1 MSTIQAVILAAGRG
15 SRLGESGDDVPKPL
29 LEIGRRRLIEH
40 QLDLLA
46 EAGVGPTHMVLGYGA
61 EEIREIV
68 GRRAEFLV
76 NTRWE
81 STNSLYSFWLA
92 REKIQGDLL
101 LLNCDVLFGPQVLE
115 RLLDHPGSAVAIDSA
130 SGAGREQM
138 KVRLESGRVT
148 GMSKDLPEELACGEN
163 VGIIK
168 LTADAAAVAFDRAG
182 QLIEAGQER
191 SWVGAAIN
199 ELARERELRAVD
211 VAGLPWVEI
220 DFPVDLA
227 RARKEVWPA
236 IRDKT
241 HGRKR
246 LLRIAGGVLAAG
258 LVIGAA
264 ATASRFSRPIPAP
277 PADWESMVIGQLDQ
291 VAVAIGEQSQNWW
304 LLGSGKTA
312 DVVVHGPGPVR
323 VESRLVDQAGER
335 APYVLEL
342 LLDGERVDWYKLT
355 TRLSGKATHPNWSI
369 GHKKRITIDVPEG
382 RHELGVNLVAPAEAS
397 CLVRVRQPA
406 VDSED
411 EAP

>member
-1 MSTIQAVILAAGRG
+1 MATIQAVILAAGRG
-15 SRLGESGDDVPKPL
+15 SRLGESGDDVPKSL

-68 GRRAEFLV
+68 GRRAEFIV

-92 REKIQGDLL
+92 RERAEGDLL
-101 LLNCDVLFGPQVLE
+101 LLNCDVLFSPQILD
-115 RLLDHPGSAVAIDSA
+115 RLLDHPGSALAIDSA
-130 SGAGREQM
+130 SGTGREQM
-138 KVRLESGRVT
+138 KVRMDGGRVV
-148 GMSKDLPEELACGEN
+148 GMAKDLPEDLVGGEN
-163 VGIIK
+163 LGIIK
-168 LTADAAAVAFDRAG
+168 LTADAAAIAFDHAG
-182 QLIEAGQER
+182 QLIEAGRER
-191 SWVGAAIN
+191 SWVGAAIH
-199 ELARERELRAVD
+199 ELARERELRTVD

-236 IRDKT
+236 IRDNT
-241 HGRKR
+241 YGRNR
-246 LLRIAGGVLAAG
+246 WLRIAGGVLAAG

-264 ATASRFSRPIPAP
+264 ATASHFSRPTSPP
-277 PADWESMVIGQLDQ
+277 PADWESMVIGKLEQ

-304 LLGSGKTA
+304 LLGNGRTA
-312 DVVVHGPGPVR
+312 DVVVDGPGPVR

-369 GHKKRITIDVPEG
+369 SHKKRITIDVPEG
-382 RHELGVNLVAPAEAS
+382 RHELRVRLVAPIDAS
-397 CLVRVRQPA
+397 CLVRMRQPA
-406 VDSED
+406 VDFED
-411 EAP
+411 DAP